1 MKVSLRLSLAEF
13 VGETQPSALSR
24 HLLYSAKTFG
34 ELLLAAVRLES
45 LK

>member
-13 VGETQPSALSR
+13 VGETQPSALSC
-24 HLLYSAKTFG
+24 HFLYRAKTFG
-34 ELLLAAVRLES
+34 KSLLVAVRLES